1 MTFMDKKKNIEIDID
16 LERKMPENPSLDG
29 YDYVYRL
36 NNITSLDEQKI
47 KVEELQNITKK
58 DKNES
63 KKIENKRSS

>member
-1 MTFMDKKKNIEIDID
+1 MAFMTKKKNIEIDID

-47 KVEELQNITKK
+47 KVEELENITKK

-63 KKIENKRSS
+63 KK

>member
-1 MTFMDKKKNIEIDID
+1 MTKKKNIEIDID
-16 LERKMPENPSLDG
+16 LERKMVQNPSLDG

-47 KVEELQNITKK
+47 KVEELENITKK

-63 KKIENKRSS
+63 KK

>member
-16 LERKMPENPSLDG
+16 LERKMSENPSLDG

-63 KKIENKRSS
+63 KK

>member
-1 MTFMDKKKNIEIDID
+1 MDKKKNIEIDIN

-63 KKIENKRSS
+63 KK

>member
-36 NNITSLDEQKI
+36 NHITSLDEQKI

-63 KKIENKRSS
+63 KK

>member
-63 KKIENKRSS
+63 KK

>member
-1 MTFMDKKKNIEIDID
+1 MTKKKNIEIDID

-47 KVEELQNITKK
+47 KVEELENITKK

-63 KKIENKRSS
+63 KK

>member
-1 MTFMDKKKNIEIDID
+1 MDKKKNIEIDID

-63 KKIENKRSS
+63 KK

>member
-16 LERKMPENPSLDG
+16 LERKMPENPSLNG

-47 KVEELQNITKK
+47 KAEELQNITKK
-58 DKNES
+58 DKNDS
-63 KKIENKRSS
+63 KK